1 MDSLKEVIPTPEQR
15 KLVVNTKPMNRII
28 RGAAGSG
35 KTTTALFL
43 LKMGIVHHKIIKQR
57 TGDLTPIRAV
67 VFTFNKAL
75 SAYVE
80 ELAQSIGGDIDVE
93 VVHLSKY
100 MRNKY
105 PDVDNYTFCTG
116 IGSSMFNLDV
126 GIDLPLSR
134 SELVEEVNY
143 ILGRYVHGEFI
154 NYINSVG
161 NASRGRVR
169 LTAENRTDIIDQ
181 IVIPYLDYKSDLN
194 LVDFNDFSN
203 YLACNVVDSFD
214 VAIIDECQDFSANEL
229 RAVVNQLHSNSFGT
243 FIIDSV
249 QKIYRRTFTWREVG
263 LVIRPEN
270 SFRLATNYRN
280 TQEIASFALSL
291 LEGTVFD
298 DDGTLPNNSS
308 CIRSGDLPE
317 IIIGRFSQQVD
328 FVLSYIH
335 EYVDLANESVA
346 FVHRKGGG
354 YFDYLRSALTRN
366 NLEFCELTGTSTW
379 PTWDVNIALS
389 TIHSVKGL
397 EFDYVF
403 MIGLDSNLF
412 DYENVGDEF
421 YKEACRLVSM
431 GITRAKKGVVLGFKN
446 EQRPLFVDSFDV
458 NTYKEIHL

>member
-1 MDSLKEVIPTPEQR
+1 MDSLKEVVPTPEQR
-15 KLVVNTKPMNRII
+15 KLVVNTRPMNRII

-43 LKMGIVHHKIIKQR
+43 LKIGIIHHKIIKQR
-57 TGDLTPIRAV
+57 TGDLTPVRAV
-67 VFTFNKAL
+67 VFTFNKTL

-80 ELAQSIGGDIDVE
+80 ELALSIGEGVDVE

-105 PDVDNYTFCTG
+105 PDVDNCSFFKG
-116 IGSSMFNLDV
+116 IGNSMFNLDV

-134 SELVEEVNY
+134 GELVEEVDY
-143 ILGRYVHGEFI
+143 ILGRYIHGEFDD
-154 NYINSVG
+154 YINSVG

-169 LTAENRTDIIDQ
+169 LTVENRRDIVNE
-181 IVIPYLDYKSDLN
+181 IVIPYFNYKSDMN
-194 LVDFNDFSN
+194 VVDFNDFSN

-214 VAIIDECQDFSANEL
+214 VAVVDECQDFSANEL
-229 RAVVNQLHSNSFGT
+229 RAVVKQLHSNSFGT

-249 QKIYRRTFTWREVG
+249 QKIYRRSFTWRELG

-270 SFRLATNYRN
+270 SFRLETNYRN

-291 LEGTVFD
+291 LEGSVFD

-308 CIRSGDLPE
+308 CIRSGDLPK
-317 IIIGRFSQQVD
+317 IIIGNFSQQVG
-328 FVLSYIH
+328 FVLNYINN
-335 EYVDLANESVA
+335 YVDLASESVA

-354 YFDYLRSALTRN
+354 YFDYLRDVLTKN
-366 NLEFCELTGTSTW
+366 DLDFCELTGASVW
-379 PTWDVNIALS
+379 PIWDVNIALS

-403 MIGLDSNLF
+403 MIGLDDNLF
-412 DYENVGDEF
+412 DYENEDDDF

-458 NTYKEIHL
+458 NTYEEIHL